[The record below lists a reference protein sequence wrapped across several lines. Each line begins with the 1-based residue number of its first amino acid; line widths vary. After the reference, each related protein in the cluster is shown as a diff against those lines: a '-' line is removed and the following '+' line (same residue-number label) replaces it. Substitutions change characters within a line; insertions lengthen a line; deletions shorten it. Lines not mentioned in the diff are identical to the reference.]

1 MYPFFLMII
10 KAFLGKKMFFLLRKT
25 FFLLRNII
33 FLLRKMIFLVRIII
47 FLPRKTFFLL
57 RKIVFLLRKII
68 FLVRIIIFLP
78 RKIVFLLRKM
88 FILGKK
94 TPNLHNFY
102 SISGCND
109 IKPTGN
115 GLKLISKKKIEITN
129 ELFLGE
135 TAAKLIATYSFIIL
149 KIKLWLLFRHIQSS
163 TALLT
168 QKKGA

>member
-1 MYPFFLMII
+1 MII
-10 KAFLGKKMFFLLRKT
+10 KAILGKKMFFLPRKIV
-25 FFLLRNII
+25 L
-33 FLLRKMIFLVRIII
+33 LLRKMIFLVRIIIFLVRIII

-57 RKIVFLLRKII
+57 RKIVFLL
-68 FLVRIIIFLP
+68 RIIIFLP

-129 ELFLGE
+129 ELLLGE

>member
-10 KAFLGKKMFFLLRKT
+10 KAFLGKKMFFLQRKT

-57 RKIVFLLRKII
+57 RKIVFLLRK
-68 FLVRIIIFLP
+68 
-78 RKIVFLLRKM
+78 M
-88 FILGKK
+88 FFFGKK
-94 TPNLHNFY
+94 TSNLPNFY
-102 SISGCND
+102 SIQGCND

-129 ELFLGE
+129 ELLLGE

-149 KIKLWLLFRHIQSS
+149 KIKLWLLFRSIQSRM
-163 TALLT
+163 ALLT
-168 QKKGA
+168 KKKGA

>member
-33 FLLRKMIFLVRIII
+33 FLLRK
-47 FLPRKTFFLL
+47 TFFLL
-57 RKIVFLLRKII
+57 
-68 FLVRIIIFLP
+68 

-94 TPNLHNFY
+94 IPNLHNFY

-129 ELFLGE
+129 ELLLGE
-135 TAAKLIATYSFIIL
+135 TAAKLIVIYSFITLIL
-149 KIKLWLLFRHIQSS
+149 ILYLLFKHLQDR

-168 QKKGA
+168 QKKGSMT

>member
-10 KAFLGKKMFFLLRKT
+10 KAFLGKKMFLLPRKT
-25 FFLLRNII
+25 FFLLRIII
-33 FLLRKMIFLVRIII
+33 FLPRKMFFLVRIII

-57 RKIVFLLRKII
+57 RKIVFLLRKTF
-68 FLVRIIIFLP
+68 FLL

-94 TPNLHNFY
+94 IPSLHNFY
-102 SISGCND
+102 SIQGCND

-129 ELFLGE
+129 ELLLGE

>member
-1 MYPFFLMII
+1 MII
-10 KAFLGKKMFFLLRKT
+10 KAFLGKKMFFLP
-25 FFLLRNII
+25 
-33 FLLRKMIFLVRIII
+33 RKMIFLVRIII

-57 RKIVFLLRKII
+57 RKTFFLLRKTFFLLRNII
-68 FLVRIIIFLP
+68 FLLRKTFFLL

-94 TPNLHNFY
+94 IPNLHNFY

-129 ELFLGE
+129 ELLLGE
-135 TAAKLIATYSFIIL
+135 TAAKLIVIYSFITLIL
-149 KIKLWLLFRHIQSS
+149 ILYLLFRH
-163 TALLT
+163 L
-168 QKKGA
+168 

>member
-1 MYPFFLMII
+1 MII
-10 KAFLGKKMFFLLRKT
+10 KAFLGKKMFFLPRK
-25 FFLLRNII
+25 IV

-57 RKIVFLLRKII
+57 RNIIFLLRKTF
-68 FLVRIIIFLP
+68 FLLRKTFFLL

-129 ELFLGE
+129 ELLLGE